1 MAYIMLVTAI
11 GLEVLGTSLLPST
24 QGFTRIGPSVVCLAA
39 YAVVFVLLGRIVEYL
54 PVGVVYATWS
64 GLGIAAIMLIG
75 ATFLGEPLSPAK
87 VAGAAMI
94 IGGVVVLN
102 VAGVH

>member
-1 MAYIMLVTAI
+1 MAYIMLGAAI
-11 GLEVLGTSLLPST
+11 ALEVLGTSLLPST
-24 QGFTRIGPSVVCLAA
+24 QGFSKVAPTLFCLGA
-39 YAVVFVLLGRIVEYL
+39 YASAFILLSRIVEHL

-64 GLGIAAIMLIG
+64 GMGIAAIMLIG
-75 ATFLGEPLSPAK
+75 ATFMGEPLTLAK

-94 IGGVVVLN
+94 IGGVVILN

>member
-1 MAYIMLVTAI
+1 MAYIMLITAI

-24 QGFTRIGPSVVCLAA
+24 QGFTRIGPSVICLAT
-39 YAVVFVLLGRIVEYL
+39 YAVVFVLLGRIVEHL
-54 PVGVVYATWS
+54 PVSVVYATWS

-87 VAGAAMI
+87 VAGATLI

>member
-1 MAYIMLVTAI
+1 MAYFMLAAAI
-11 GLEVLGTSLLPST
+11 ALEVGGTSLLPST
-24 QGFTRIGPSVVCLAA
+24 QGFSRLGPTLLCLSA
-39 YAVVFVLLGRIVEYL
+39 YAAAFVLLSRIVEHL

-64 GLGIAAIMLIG
+64 GMGIAAIMLIG
-75 ATFLGEPLSPAK
+75 ATFMGEPLTLAK

-94 IGGVVVLN
+94 IGGVVILN